1 MAADY
6 DFRRKPNE
14 KGDGEVQPLYPRIVS
29 KGTID
34 SKRLFREIAEASS
47 FTEGDLAGIM
57 VAFQEKVSY
66 YLSEGYHVKL
76 GEIGYFSS
84 SLRARPVM
92 DKKEIRSVSISFDNV
107 NFRATPWFRRRSSGT
122 VTRAKFRI
130 SRIIELAGRDTPFP
144 TGSLFSKES
153 LHHSKRILSDYGF
166 IEGKSTTGIE
176 SSGRKRSS

>member
-29 KGTID
+29 KGTIN

-84 SLRARPVM
+84 SLKARPVM

-122 VTRAKFRI
+122 VTRAKFGFQESSNLPEETRR
-130 SRIIELAGRDTPFP
+130 SRLEAFLAKNH
-144 TGSLFSKES
+144 L
-153 LHHSKRILSDYGF
+153 KRILSDYGF

>member
-84 SLRARPVM
+84 SLKARPVM

-122 VTRAKFRI
+122 VTRAKF
-130 SRIIELAGRDTPFP
+130 ELAGRDTPFP

>member
-107 NFRATPWFRRRSSGT
+107 NFRATP
-122 VTRAKFRI
+122 
-130 SRIIELAGRDTPFP
+130 FP

>member
-84 SLRARPVM
+84 SLKARPVM
-92 DKKEIRSVSISFDNV
+92 DKKEIRSVSI
-107 NFRATPWFRRRSSGT
+107 FRQR
-122 VTRAKFRI
+122 KFQSHSLVSPTQFGDGNPCQNRI

-153 LHHSKRILSDYGF
+153 LHHSQRILSDYGF

>member
-84 SLRARPVM
+84 SLKARPVM

-122 VTRAKFRI
+122 VTRAKFGFQE
-130 SRIIELAGRDTPFP
+130 SSNFP